1 MQVWFETESLFKRM
15 EGISLGLNA
24 YKMENTFSTKKEL
37 FDDWIRFVLKQM
49 AGQVF
54 SVLGQKIF
62 GKAESA

>member
-1 MQVWFETESLFKRM
+1 M